1 MSDDDTKND
10 DSTLF
15 RRKMEDVAP
24 LKPGNRISLSR
35 PVSKVFRQPVA
46 EQDQI
51 INDIFSDAPIDR
63 DCPDIL
69 SFSAGGLQHTT
80 LKRLRQGKMSIEHRL
95 DLHGLNVQQARHALI
110 DFLHD
115 CEQGQLRHVIIVHGK
130 GYRSKGKPVIKPM
143 INRWLRL
150 APIVLAFH
158 SALPKDGGSGA
169 VYVLLRKSHVPDAVD
184 SDL

>member
-1 MSDDDTKND
+1 MSDDDIKND
-10 DSTLF
+10 ASTLF
-15 RRKMEDVAP
+15 RREMGGVTP
-24 LKPGNRISLSR
+24 LKPNKRISLFKPAR
-35 PVSKVFRQPVA
+35 KFFRQTEK
-46 EQDQI
+46 EQDST
-51 INDIFSDAPIDR
+51 INDVFSDAPVDE

-69 SFSAGGLQHTT
+69 NFSAGGLQHIT
-80 LKRLRQGKMSIEHRL
+80 LRQLRQGKITIEHRL

-115 CEQGQLRHVIIVHGK
+115 CEQRELRHVIIVHGK

-150 APIVLAFH
+150 TPTVLAFH

-169 VYVLLRKSHVPDAVD
+169 VYVLLRKSHAIDEAD
-184 SDL
+184 IDR